1 MSLSD
6 LAPRALRAGLLGL
19 GLAGMLLASGCQV
32 RPLYA
37 DGATGIPG
45 TALAAIAIEPPK
57 DRVTQVVRNRLIFLT
72 SGGAGQPANPAYH
85 LALTVKSNT
94 EGVLYDQRSS
104 RDTNSD
110 MATAGRVT
118 IMVDYNLTRISDG
131 KTVASG
137 HRTAV
142 ALVDF
147 SVQEFAKLRAIRDGE
162 DRAGK
167 EVAEVIRADL
177 AAGLAREPAPA
188 VAPTKG

>member
-19 GLAGMLLASGCQV
+19 GLAGMVLASGCQV

-37 DGATGIPG
+37 DGAAGVPG

-57 DRVTQVVRNRLIFLT
+57 DRITQVVRNRLIFLT
-72 SGGAGQPANPAYH
+72 SGGAGQPASPAYH
-85 LALTVKSNT
+85 LALTVKSKT

-118 IMVDYNLTRISDG
+118 ISVDYNLTRASDG

-162 DRAGK
+162 DRAGR

-177 AAGLAREPAPA
+177 AAGLAREPAPTLP
-188 VAPTKG
+188 VTKG